1 MDEEK
6 IKSSTEPDSLHLVH
20 WDHYYSKIPSK
31 NSGGISQIYGYNVIF
46 IIQSRTSKVN
56 KDK

>member
-31 NSGGISQIYGYNVIF
+31 NSGEFHKYMGTMSFSIYN
-46 IIQSRTSKVN
+46 QEHQK
-56 KDK
+56 